1 MQTIL
6 ITGSTGFLGSNF
18 IKQNLNN
25 FNHII
30 GVTRGKEKKE
40 KNVTFIK
47 LDIGN
52 YQDNVKVLREYNPD
66 IILHFAFDHSY
77 LNNMQ
82 FIKSL
87 ILAANKVD
95 FKGTFVLI
103 SSISVLKINKGQLT
117 FNYNS
122 YYDPYCSTKRSIDR
136 YFRKV
141 KTTFN
146 KQIVYPTIV
155 YGPGGNWNRFIEKC
169 VSAESFSLPLK
180 GEIKCNFIEV
190 NEFSKKLFTIIG
202 KEFEIILGDKN
213 GKWIDLY
220 NEFNGNKKLNVGET
234 KGLYHDNL
242 FINFILLIWHNTP
255 AGIFFNFLLTK
266 YYRIRGG
273 YRKSEGNNEKK
284 LKHISPTFSNRFI
297 HSSNF
302 NV

>member
-1 MQTIL
+1 MKTIL

-18 IKQNLNN
+18 IKQNSNN
-25 FNHII
+25 FKHII

-40 KNVTFIK
+40 NNVTFIN
-47 LDIGN
+47 LEIGN
-52 YQDNVKVLREYNPD
+52 CQENERVIRKYDPD

-77 LNNMQ
+77 NNNMQ

-87 ILAANKVD
+87 VLAANKAD
-95 FKGTFVLI
+95 FDGIFVLI
-103 SSISVLKINKGQLT
+103 SSISVLKINRGRLT
-117 FNYNS
+117 YNYNS

-136 YFRKV
+136 YFRKA
-141 KTTFN
+141 KSTFN

-155 YGPGGNWNRFIEKC
+155 YGPGGNWNRFIQNC

-180 GEIKCNFIEV
+180 GEIECNFIEV
-190 NEFSKKLFTIIG
+190 DEFSKKLFSIIG
-202 KEFEIILGDKN
+202 KEFETILGGKN

-220 NEFNGNKKLNVGET
+220 RELQGNKKLDVGET

-242 FINFILLIWHNTP
+242 LINSILLLWHKTP
-255 AGIFFNFLLTK
+255 LGILFNFLLSK
-266 YYRIRGG
+266 YYSLRGG
-273 YRKSEGNNEKK
+273 YKKSVRDYKK

-302 NV
+302 KV